1 MLYESLCLEIY
12 LKKKKKKDQQWLI
25 PSILN
30 LEVNLISKPCFSAGK
45 QVMELTWY
53 SSVGG
58 REGISRGLGEK
69 TAIFYTLIINI
80 LLAEGTM
87 LINAYSKHG
96 VRLG

>member
-1 MLYESLCLEIY
+1 
-12 LKKKKKKDQQWLI
+12 
-25 PSILN
+25 
-30 LEVNLISKPCFSAGK
+30 
-45 QVMELTWY
+45 MELTWY